1 MVEPSE
7 VSVRDLRN
15 SVSEILRRVEAGERI
30 RITVDRRPV
39 AQLIPLPRRRVSLS
53 FAEFRAWRA
62 RGGGPIP
69 GSPATWP
76 RCSPQ
81 PPTTWTPGEGT
92 RADTSMFIA
101 REQGRELAGTAATTA
116 FPGWRLCGC

>member
-30 RITVDRRPV
+30 QITVDRRPV

-62 RGGGPIP
+62 RGGGADP
-69 GSPATWP
+69 GLADDLAKVLPAT
-76 RCSPQ
+76 
-81 PPTTWTPGEGT
+81 TDDVDT
-92 RADTSMFIA
+92 R
-101 REQGRELAGTAATTA
+101 
-116 FPGWRLCGC
+116 